1 MKINFSQKD
10 LKLET
15 ESVYCA
21 IKSKLVLFPYTLQ
34 YNQMRSLYKQT
45 LTLPATGRYIH
56 TLYWPEIIPSFLN
69 QQ

>member
-34 YNQMRSLYKQT
+34 YNQMRSQT
-45 LTLPATGRYIH
+45 NINPASHWKVHPYFI
-56 TLYWPEIIPSFLN
+56 LA
-69 QQ
+69 